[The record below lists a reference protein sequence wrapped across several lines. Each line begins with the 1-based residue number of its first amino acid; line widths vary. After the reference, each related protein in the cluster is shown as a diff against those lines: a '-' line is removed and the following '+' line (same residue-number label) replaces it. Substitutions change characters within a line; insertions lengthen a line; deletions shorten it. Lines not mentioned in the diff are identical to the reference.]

1 MSSVVA
7 LKRRLRRTGVLP
19 SDDADMLDIC
29 EVLFSTVMMRTSV
42 PLNASV
48 AEFEVATLSYDNEV
62 NCNDEEIVQST
73 KGANVG
79 RFVGYLC
86 SGNVGSLEGVEV
98 GALVGAS
105 VGTAVTTNDV
115 FALQGAP
122 EPLATIPLDVLICQL
137 TSERNVPPH
146 VYGLK
151 VFPM

>member
-86 SGNVGSLEGVEV
+86 SANVGSLEGVEV

-115 FALQGAP
+115 VA
-122 EPLATIPLDVLICQL
+122 
-137 TSERNVPPH
+137 
-146 VYGLK
+146 
-151 VFPM
+151 